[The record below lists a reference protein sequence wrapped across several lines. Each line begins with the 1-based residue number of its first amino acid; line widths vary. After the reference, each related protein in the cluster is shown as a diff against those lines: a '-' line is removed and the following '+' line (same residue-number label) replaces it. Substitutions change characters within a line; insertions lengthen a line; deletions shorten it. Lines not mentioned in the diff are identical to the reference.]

1 MKKMTPPVSPFLSPG
16 VHPAPAPTSPSPA
29 APASA
34 PSPPFPLG
42 SSSPLGS
49 PTYPEHVS
57 LGSFSGGTSNG
68 ESPDLLRPQVLP
80 AILVEEVKVATKVQL
95 AVASFEAQTASKA
108 RPPVA
113 SSGSLGF
120 LSRVDSAVTPS
131 ARPGQVRRFT
141 PPSLAAPPG
150 AAMTSSSLLSNANP
164 QDPPAQK
171 DISSSDL
178 QGWQAV
184 KPKHWRK
191 KSILPAPAFT
201 SQPGALKRQY
211 LPPQSVAFKQQH
223 SWNSDLPSRQQ
234 QPASFKDLD
243 LSPTG
248 SPTRT
253 L

>member
-16 VHPAPAPTSPSPA
+16 VHSAPAPTSPSPA

-49 PTYPEHVS
+49 PTYPERVS
-57 LGSFSGGTSNG
+57 LGSFSSGTSNG

-120 LSRVDSAVTPS
+120 LSRVDSAVTP
-131 ARPGQVRRFT
+131 
-141 PPSLAAPPG
+141 PSLAAPPG
-150 AAMTSSSLLSNANP
+150 AAMISSSLLSNANP

-234 QPASFKDLD
+234 QPAAFKDLD